1 MIAEYGGR
9 DWLGDYWVSLDAE
22 LNGGEDPPQGRV
34 SLRQLRVLIEHLPP
48 DSAMHRAA
56 RGHTWSDDTYLLAV
70 IADAVRDHA
79 TVTVAVNS
87 KNPRS
92 VKRPDP
98 MPRPVD
104 QAEQERKAREAE
116 AQAEAFRRMVTRLTP
131 DFQHL
136 F

>member
-1 MIAEYGGR
+1 MYA
-9 DWLGDYWVSLDAE
+9 D
-22 LNGGEDPPQGRV
+22 LNGGDEPEGGRV

-48 DSAMHRAA
+48 TSAYHRAA
-56 RGHTWSDDTYLLAV
+56 RGHSWTDDTYLLAV

-79 TVTVAVNS
+79 TVTVAANS

-92 VKRPDP
+92 VKRPAP
-98 MPRPVD
+98 MPRPTD
-104 QAEQERKAREAE
+104 QAEEARKAAEAE
-116 AQAEAFRRMVTRLTP
+116 AAAEAFRGMVGRLTP

>member
-1 MIAEYGGR
+1 MATLHADLTGDDPPPGGR
-9 DWLGDYWVSLDAE
+9 VT
-22 LNGGEDPPQGRV
+22 
-34 SLRQLRVLIEHLPP
+34 LRQLRVLIEHLPP
-48 DSAMHRAA
+48 TSAAHRTA
-56 RGHTWSDDTYLLAV
+56 RGHAWTDTEYLLAV

-79 TVTVAVNS
+79 TVTVAANS

-98 MPRPVD
+98 LPRPTD
-104 QAEQERKAREAE
+104 QAEEARKAAEAE
-116 AQAEAFRRMVTRLTP
+116 EAAKRMRHMVGRLTP

>member
-1 MIAEYGGR
+1 MDADLSGGT
-9 DWLGDYWVSLDAE
+9 E
-22 LNGGEDPPQGRV
+22 PPAGRV

-48 DSAMHRAA
+48 TSAYHRAA
-56 RGHTWSDDTYLLAV
+56 RGHTWTDDTYLLAV

-87 KNPRS
+87 KNPRR

-104 QAEQERKAREAE
+104 HAEEARKAAEAE
-116 AQAEAFRRMVTRLTP
+116 AAAKAFRGMVGRLTP
-131 DFQHL
+131 GFEHL
-136 F
+136 FQ

>member
-1 MIAEYGGR
+1 MHADLSGG
-9 DWLGDYWVSLDAE
+9 DE
-22 LNGGEDPPQGRV
+22 PPAGRV

-48 DSAMHRAA
+48 SSAYHRQV
-56 RGHTWSDDTYLLAV
+56 RGHSWSDDTYLLAV

-87 KNPRS
+87 KHPKS
-92 VKRPDP
+92 VKRPEP
-98 MPRPVD
+98 MPRPTD
-104 QAEQERKAREAE
+104 QAEEARKAAEAE
-116 AQAEAFRRMVTRLTP
+116 AAQKAFKGMVARMTP